1 MTGGGPARAAWG
13 ALALAWRAGRR
24 PAVAGVALA
33 AVAGTAP
40 VAIGV
45 LTKLLVDRLT
55 AGRPPGPDLAW
66 LGAGLALGG
75 LAVALLP
82 HLAGHVEA
90 GWSRAVARRAQ
101 ESLYGAVNR
110 FVGLARLEDPAFR
123 DRLRLAEQSG
133 RTGPITVA
141 GGALELVRGALTVG
155 GFAVTLAAL
164 SPWAVGLVALVALPT
179 ARAELVISRQRA
191 DAGWRLS
198 PAERRQ
204 IFYADLLT
212 GLEAAKEIRLFG
224 LAELFRVRMLAEL
237 RTIDAE
243 LAGLDRRE
251 LRAQVGL
258 AVLGAAAAATGL
270 VWAVLACA
278 AGRLSVGDVAL
289 FIAATGGVQAAVGA
303 VIGRFGVTHR
313 AALMFE
319 HYREV
324 LAVGP
329 DLPVPEHPR
338 PVAALREGVELR
350 DVWFRYGPDQPWVLR
365 GVDLTIARGETVALV
380 GLNGAGKSTLVKLLL
395 RFYDPDRG
403 SVRWDGADLRDLRPD
418 ELRDRIGAV
427 FQDFMC
433 YDLSAAENVGLGS
446 VAGLDDRA
454 MIETAAR
461 GAGVHDVLAGLP
473 RGYATGLTR
482 MFLDS
487 ADGKDPD
494 TGVLL
499 SGGQWQRVAL
509 ARAFTRAGRDLL
521 VLDEPSSGLDAE
533 AEHDVHRR
541 LAGLRAG
548 RTTLLISH
556 RLGAVRDADRI
567 VVLDGGRVV
576 EQGSHAQ
583 LIAARGGYARLFGL
597 QAAGYRESA

>member
-1 MTGGGPARAAWG
+1 
-13 ALALAWRAGRR
+13 
-24 PAVAGVALA
+24 
-33 AVAGTAP
+33 
-40 VAIGV
+40 
-45 LTKLLVDRLT
+45 
-55 AGRPPGPDLAW
+55 
-66 LGAGLALGG
+66 
-75 LAVALLP
+75 
-82 HLAGHVEA
+82 
-90 GWSRAVARRAQ
+90 
-101 ESLYGAVNR
+101 
-110 FVGLARLEDPAFR
+110 
-123 DRLRLAEQSG
+123 
-133 RTGPITVA
+133 
-141 GGALELVRGALTVG
+141 
-155 GFAVTLAAL
+155 
-164 SPWAVGLVALVALPT
+164 
-179 ARAELVISRQRA
+179 
-191 DAGWRLS
+191 
-198 PAERRQ
+198 
-204 IFYADLLT
+204 
-212 GLEAAKEIRLFG
+212 
-224 LAELFRVRMLAEL
+224 MLAEL
-237 RTIDAE
+237 RAIDTE

-258 AVLGAAAAATGL
+258 AVLGAAAAAAGL

-278 AGRLSVGDVAL
+278 DGRLSIGDVAL
-289 FIAATGGVQAAVGA
+289 FIAATGGVQAAVGS

-324 LAVGP
+324 LATGP

-338 PVAALREGVELR
+338 PVAALRHGLELR

-403 SVRWDGADLRDLRPD
+403 SVRWDGADLRELRPD

-433 YDLSAAENVGLGS
+433 YDLSAADNVGLGS
-446 VAGLDDRA
+446 VADLGDRA
-454 MIETAAR
+454 VIEAAAR

-487 ADGKDPD
+487 ADGQDPD

-509 ARAFTRAGRDLL
+509 ARAFTRARRDLL

-583 LIAARGGYARLFGL
+583 LIAARAGYARLFDL
-597 QAAGYRESA
+597 QAAGYRDTA